1 MDSILC
7 FCSDSFCNRPFWED
21 NKVFTLRY
29 SGDVFLKSMW
39 KPHSCLSV
47 MGVVREET
55 SHRCAMVSTGLW
67 GLSVRKPHT
76 DVQWFQLDSAG
87 NNCGGRSD
95 TLSRRQP
102 SKYVCVRL
110 PLQDSVSTSTHFL
123 ALLFSLLIHAILLSL
138 SSWWVLV
145 WHRFYQAR
153 NSRYWQWHSLCCPG
167 ARQVGRCPFNKP
179 FSRLY
184 FKSVFFTIYKMWP
197 RLVIAPCLSIIY
209 VFDSTLIFK

>member
-1 MDSILC
+1 
-7 FCSDSFCNRPFWED
+7 
-21 NKVFTLRY
+21 
-29 SGDVFLKSMW
+29 MW

-55 SHRCAMVSTGLW
+55 SHSCAMVSIGLW

-145 WHRFYQAR
+145 WHRFYHAR
-153 NSRYWQWHSLCCPG
+153 NSRYWPMAFPLLPRRAASWTLSVQQAVLAPLFQIRVFHYLQNVTATSHRALSVNNLCVRLYLDFQIMYVLNRT
-167 ARQVGRCPFNKP
+167 ARCPVVP
-179 FSRLY
+179 HSGAL
-184 FKSVFFTIYKMWP
+184 
-197 RLVIAPCLSIIY
+197 
-209 VFDSTLIFK
+209 